1 MELQAEQWHR
11 ASVVKPL
18 HLGLLRKNK
27 GEIGGSHSAEE
38 EEGGRLASV
47 SSTSEVWLS
56 ALVDGVGNFFSQN
69 DSRNYVGPV
78 CLAFCLK
85 CLSIGGKYTGS

>member
-18 HLGLLRKNK
+18 HLGLLHKNK

-38 EEGGRLASV
+38 EEGPGIITHGYRGMTVL
-47 SSTSEVWLS
+47 
-56 ALVDGVGNFFSQN
+56 
-69 DSRNYVGPV
+69 
-78 CLAFCLK
+78 
-85 CLSIGGKYTGS
+85 